1 MPDQSGFNR
10 RSLLSMVAAAVGG
23 NLAPLRAEKS
33 SITPV
38 EFKQRLTGPILS
50 IPTVYTRERKI
61 DRDGIRNMVELASK
75 AGVKVFS
82 LTAGNSQYD
91 RLTYE
96 EIKELT
102 RIAVE
107 SVAGK
112 GILIAATGAWW
123 TGQAVDYGR
132 FAESIGADAL
142 QVTVPAGSSDD
153 QLLAHLQAIASST
166 RLGLVLHGQP
176 SLRMLERLL
185 AIESLVAMKEEF
197 TVEYTVPVYQRFGE
211 RLNIFAGGGKARF
224 LMYQPYGMRAFYSTF
239 ATFAPQIGMRFW
251 NAVQRG
257 DVKTAREIIFRYD
270 VPFFERWTH
279 SFWRATLEHFG
290 VAKRFMRSPDETF
303 TDGQMAEVKAF
314 YSGLGLG

>member
-1 MPDQSGFNR
+1 MPDQTGFNR
-10 RSLLSMVAAAVGG
+10 RTLLSAVAAAVGG
-23 NLAPLRAEKS
+23 IPTPLRAEKS
-33 SITPV
+33 RTTPTG
-38 EFKQRLTGPILS
+38 FKQLLTGPILS
-50 IPTVYTRERKI
+50 IPTVYTSERKL
-61 DRDGIRNMVELASK
+61 DGDGIRKMVELAWK
-75 AGVKVFS
+75 AGVKVYS

-107 SVAGK
+107 AAAGK

-123 TGQAVDYGR
+123 TGQAVDYAR

-142 QVTVPAGSSDD
+142 QITLPAGAGDD
-153 QLLAHLQAIASST
+153 QLLAHLQAIASSA

-176 SLRMLERLL
+176 SLRLLERLL
-185 AIESLVAMKEEF
+185 AIESLVALKEEYA
-197 TVEYTVPVYQRFGE
+197 VEYTVPVYQRFGD

-239 ATFAPQIGMRFW
+239 ATFAPQIGIRFW
-251 NAVQRG
+251 NAAQRG
-257 DVKTAREIIFRYD
+257 DVKTARDIIFRYD
-270 VPFFERWTH
+270 VPFFERWSH
-279 SFWRATLEHFG
+279 GFWRATLEHFG
-290 VAKRFMRSPDETF
+290 VAKRYLRPPDETF
-303 TDGQMAEVKAF
+303 TNQQMVEVRAF

>member
-1 MPDQSGFNR
+1 MPNPARPSR
-10 RSLLSMVAAAVGG
+10 RAFLGTAAAAASGA
-23 NLAPLRAEKS
+23 LSPLLAEKS
-33 SITPV
+33 RTTPA

-50 IPTVYTRERKI
+50 IPTVYTKERSI
-61 DRDGIRNMVELASK
+61 DRDGIRNMVELAGK
-75 AGVKVFS
+75 AGVKLFS

-91 RLTYE
+91 RLTFE

-102 RIAVE
+102 RIARE
-107 SVAGK
+107 ATSGK
-112 GILIAATGAWW
+112 RILIAATGAWW

-142 QVTVPAGSSDD
+142 QVTVPAGCHDD
-153 QLLAHLQAIASST
+153 QLLEHFQAIAAGT
-166 RLGLVLHGQP
+166 GLGLVLHGQP
-176 SLRMLERLL
+176 SLRVLERLL
-185 AIESLVAMKEEF
+185 AIESLVAMKEEY
-197 TVEYTVPVYQRFGE
+197 TVEYTVPIYQHFPD

-251 NAVQRG
+251 NAAQRG
-257 DVKTAREIIFRYD
+257 DVKTARDIIFRYD

-290 VAKRFMRSPDETF
+290 VAKRYMRPPDETF
-303 TDGQMAEVKAF
+303 TDRQMSEVRSF
-314 YSGLGLG
+314 YAGLGLG